1 MVEYNVS
8 YVYIG
13 STATTFALEYS
24 YYRQFN
30 ATQFLSTPY
39 FTLTK
44 EIGNAWLFQFNASA
58 AMTAYKNYVTP
69 D

>member
-1 MVEYNVS
+1 VEYNVS

-13 STATTFALEYS
+13 SIGATYALNNPN
-24 YYRQFN
+24 YRQFN

-44 EIGNAWLFQFNASA
+44 QFGAAYLFEFNSSEALREYSNYTGA
-58 AMTAYKNYVTP
+58 A
-69 D
+69 